1 MKIPGWLNT
10 ISPLPAR
17 LASYRREYFAGD
29 LMAGLIVAIM
39 LVPQAMAYA
48 MLAGLPPQVGLYA
61 SILPVVLYSLFGTS
75 NALAV
80 GPVAMVSLLVLSGVG
95 ELAQPGS
102 PEFVSLCLV
111 LALLVGLLQL
121 LMGVFRF
128 GFLVNFISH
137 PVLIG
142 FTSAAAIVIAFSQL
156 KHLLGISIDSE
167 AKPIQLIITSL
178 SHAVEFNPATVLIGA
193 GSFCVLLG
201 IGFGAAPLLK
211 RIGIKNGAGT
221 VISKTGPLVA
231 VIVSAWIVS
240 LGGLDRA
247 QQVAIVGEIP
257 RGLPRWTIPELSVS
271 TVRSLIPLALV
282 ITLVGY
288 LESISVAKALASR
301 RREKISPNRE
311 LVALGLADLGAAFS
325 GGYPVTGG
333 LSRSLV
339 NYSAGVR
346 TPLSGMITASLVALS
361 VAFLTPWFFYIPK
374 AVLAAIIVVAVMQLV
389 DVRAPVRLW
398 RFSRPDAVA
407 MLVTFTAVLILG
419 IETGIL
425 IGVAATIVMLM
436 WKMSRPHVAIVGR
449 VGQSEHFRNVLRH
462 DVQLTE
468 GVLAFRVDESL
479 NFANAPFLESYLQ
492 EQIAEHRG
500 LHSVLLISSGINDID
515 ATGIE
520 KLETIKRE
528 LETAGVSLYLSD
540 VKGPVMDRLKRAR
553 VDSLFLENNVFLSA
567 HEAMNQLAPSQ
578 SDSTERRRTAT
589 FEGSPV
595 TGAPTGNT

>member
-1 MKIPGWLNT
+1 M
-10 ISPLPAR
+10 
-17 LASYRREYFAGD
+17 
-29 LMAGLIVAIM
+29 
-39 LVPQAMAYA
+39 
-48 MLAGLPPQVGLYA
+48 
-61 SILPVVLYSLFGTS
+61 
-75 NALAV
+75 
-80 GPVAMVSLLVLSGVG
+80 
-95 ELAQPGS
+95 
-102 PEFVSLCLV
+102 
-111 LALLVGLLQL
+111 
-121 LMGVFRF
+121 
-128 GFLVNFISH
+128 
-137 PVLIG
+137 
-142 FTSAAAIVIAFSQL
+142 
-156 KHLLGISIDSE
+156 
-167 AKPIQLIITSL
+167 
-178 SHAVEFNPATVLIGA
+178 
-193 GSFCVLLG
+193 
-201 IGFGAAPLLK
+201 
-211 RIGIKNGAGT
+211 
-221 VISKTGPLVA
+221 
-231 VIVSAWIVS
+231 
-240 LGGLDRA
+240 
-247 QQVAIVGEIP
+247 
-257 RGLPRWTIPELSVS
+257 
-271 TVRSLIPLALV
+271 
-282 ITLVGY
+282 
-288 LESISVAKALASR
+288 
-301 RREKISPNRE
+301 
-311 LVALGLADLGAAFS
+311 
-325 GGYPVTGG
+325 
-333 LSRSLV
+333 
-339 NYSAGVR
+339 
-346 TPLSGMITASLVALS
+346 
-361 VAFLTPWFFYIPK
+361 
-374 AVLAAIIVVAVMQLV
+374 LAAIIVVAVMQLV
-389 DVRAPVRLW
+389 DVRATVRLW

-578 SDSTERRRTAT
+578 SDPTERRRTAT